1 MLVILG
7 LVVGVRVVRKTEDI
21 GSTLIAVAVGARW
34 SRSGRWRCCRR
45 TERTDNRQHVR
56 PAIKVGLST
65 ASVYPLRT
73 EAAFEYAA
81 RLGYDGVELM
91 VWAESVS
98 QDIDAVERSPRAT
111 ACPCC
116 RVHAP
121 CLLISQRVWGSN
133 PIAKLERSVAPP
145 SSSVPRP
152 VVVHP
157 PFRWQRRYAEGFA
170 EQVAELESSQRG
182 DGRGGEHVPV
192 PRRPLLRDGQ
202 PSIERMRKRGGTP
215 GVAISAF
222 APSYDPLDGEHAHY
236 TLDLSHS
243 ATAGT
248 DAIDMAK
255 RMGEGL
261 VHLHLCDG
269 SGAAT
274 DEHLVPGRGTQ
285 PTVEVCQ
292 MLAAG
297 DFSGHV
303 ILEVTT
309 SRRATAAEREELL
322 IESLEF
328 ARAHLLR

>member
-1 MLVILG
+1 
-7 LVVGVRVVRKTEDI
+7 
-21 GSTLIAVAVGARW
+21 
-34 SRSGRWRCCRR
+34 
-45 TERTDNRQHVR
+45 VR

-98 QDIDAVERSPRAT
+98 QDIDAIETLAERYDMPVLS
-111 ACPCC
+111 
-116 RVHAP
+116 VHAP
-121 CLLISQRVWGSN
+121 CLLISQRVWGAN
-133 PIAKLERSVAPP
+133 PIPKLERSVAAAGQLGAQT
-145 SSSVPRP
+145 

-170 EQVAELESSQRG
+170 EQVAELEASSDVMVAVENMFPFRTDRFFG
-182 DGRGGEHVPV
+182 SGK
-192 PRRPLLRDGQ
+192 

-215 GVAISAF
+215 GAAISAF
-222 APSYDPLDGEHAHY
+222 APSYDPLDGNHAHY

-248 DAIDMAK
+248 DAIEMAE
-255 RMGEGL
+255 RMGDGL

-274 DEHLVPGRGTQ
+274 DEHLVPGRGSQ
-285 PTVEVCQ
+285 PAAEICQ
-292 MLAAG
+292 MLAAS

-309 SRRATAAEREELL
+309 SQARTSAEREQLL
-322 IESLEF
+322 VESLEF
-328 ARAHLLR
+328 AREHLLR